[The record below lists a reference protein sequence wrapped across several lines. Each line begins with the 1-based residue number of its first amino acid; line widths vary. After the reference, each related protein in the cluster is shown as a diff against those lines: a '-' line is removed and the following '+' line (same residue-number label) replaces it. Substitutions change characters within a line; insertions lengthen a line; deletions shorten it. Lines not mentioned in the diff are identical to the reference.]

1 MSNVLLICIT
11 HLNLSNKLCCADE
24 GSRVPSE
31 SRFRTAFCKNS
42 LCICNNSLSKYNN
55 NTPPKM
61 TRGNRPTFLL
71 YIAASFFCCQNR
83 IKSIR
88 YFSKF
93 EFTLISGFP
102 GRFPLFVGFLLFL
115 CCAKNANIIS
125 NYFLRE
131 NILRGFK
138 KIDTFEK
145 KNSVNE

>member
-1 MSNVLLICIT
+1 M
-11 HLNLSNKLCCADE
+11 
-24 GSRVPSE
+24 
-31 SRFRTAFCKNS
+31 
-42 LCICNNSLSKYNN
+42 
-55 NTPPKM
+55 
-61 TRGNRPTFLL
+61 
-71 YIAASFFCCQNR
+71 QNR

-138 KIDTFEK
+138 KIDTFERK
-145 KNSVNE
+145 TPLLNKLQNLHVKRLM